1 MHTLQE
7 FIAFT
12 KGWEYIIAIVFLFL
26 FIGFWALLS
35 APKTERAVAKQE
47 EKAPAR
53 SRRVRRA
60 VIEAPRPSRAT
71 DGVPIGLPQWGN
83 PAPASASALQ
93 AMAGGAH
100 CWDMRGCPE
109 NSRNTCPAYARPD
122 IPCWEARKLAIQSG
136 PDGNGCAECNVYA
149 LVATRPGD

>member
-7 FIAFT
+7 FIVYT

-35 APKTERAVAKQE
+35 APTMERVVAKQE

-60 VIEAPRPSRAT
+60 VVEAPRP
-71 DGVPIGLPQWGN
+71 
-83 PAPASASALQ
+83 
-93 AMAGGAH
+93 
-100 CWDMRGCPE
+100 
-109 NSRNTCPAYARPD
+109 
-122 IPCWEARKLAIQSG
+122 
-136 PDGNGCAECNVYA
+136 
-149 LVATRPGD
+149 